1 MVSRAP
7 AIGTARRLMKEV
19 SIIIPAYNEEGSIGE
34 TIDQVKGA
42 MDQSG
47 FAYEIIVVD
56 DGSTDGTARIARER
70 GVKLLQH
77 PSNLGYGA
85 SLKAGIRRARYSLIA
100 ITDADGSY
108 PGWKIPALLE
118 SIDEYDMVV
127 GARVGGRVSVPLVR
141 RPAKWLLTQL
151 ASYLAGKKIP
161 DLNSG
166 LRVFKKEIALAFFR
180 VLPSGFSFTATITL
194 AMLGNE
200 YLVKFVPIDYYPRV
214 GRSKIRPI
222 RDTFNFLSL
231 TVRTVMYYNPLK
243 VFMPLSLIFLLAA
256 LIRGTYGIVT
266 LRNISDSDLLLFVT
280 GMLIGMLGLLA
291 DLIDKTRL

>member
-1 MVSRAP
+1 
-7 AIGTARRLMKEV
+7 MKEV
-19 SIIIPAYNEEGSIGE
+19 SIIIPAYNEEESIGE
-34 TIDQVKGA
+34 TLDQVKEA

-47 FAYEIIVVD
+47 VIYEIIVVD
-56 DGSTDGTARIARER
+56 DGSTDGTARIVRER
-70 GVKLLQH
+70 GVNLLQH

-85 SLKAGIRRARYSLIA
+85 SLKAGIRRARYSIIA

-108 PGWKIPALLE
+108 PSWKIPALLE

-127 GARVGGRVSVPLVR
+127 GARVGQRVSIPLMR
-141 RPAKWLLTQL
+141 RPAKWLLTRL
-151 ASYLAGKKIP
+151 ANYLIGKEIP

-166 LRVFKKEIALAFFR
+166 LRVFKKEIALALFR

-194 AMLGNE
+194 AMLANE

-231 TVRTVMYYNPLK
+231 IVRTVMYYSPLK
-243 VFMPLSLIFLLAA
+243 VFMPLSLLFLLAG
-256 LIRGTYGIVT
+256 LIRGGYGIVSV
-266 LRNISDSDLLLFVT
+266 RNISDSDLLLFVT

>member
-1 MVSRAP
+1 
-7 AIGTARRLMKEV
+7 MKEV
-19 SIIIPAYNEEGSIGE
+19 SIIIPAYNEEGAVGE
-34 TIDQVKGA
+34 TLDQVKEA

-56 DGSTDGTARIARER
+56 DGSTDRTAQIARER

-77 PSNLGYGA
+77 PSTLGYGA
-85 SLKAGIRRARYSLIA
+85 SLKTGIRRARYAVIA

-108 PGWKIPALLE
+108 PSWKIPALLE

-127 GARVGGRVSVPLVR
+127 GARVGERVSVPLMR
-141 RPAKWLLTQL
+141 RPAKWLLRQL
-151 ASYLAGKKIP
+151 ANYLVGKEIP

-166 LRVFKKEIALAFFR
+166 LRVFKKESALAFFR

-194 AMLGNE
+194 AMLANE

-214 GRSKIRPI
+214 GRSKIRPVH
-222 RDTFNFLSL
+222 DTLNFISL
-231 TVRTVMYYNPLK
+231 IVRTVMYYSPLK
-243 VFMPLSLIFLLAA
+243 VFMPLSLLFLLTG
-256 LIRGTYGIVT
+256 LIRSAYGIVSV
-266 LRNISDSDLLLFVT
+266 RNISDSDLLLLVT

-291 DLIDKTRL
+291 DLIDKRGL

>member
-1 MVSRAP
+1 
-7 AIGTARRLMKEV
+7 MKEV
-19 SIIIPAYNEEGSIGE
+19 SIIIPAYNEEGAVGE
-34 TIDQVKGA
+34 TLDQVKEA

-56 DGSTDGTARIARER
+56 DGSTDRTAQIARER

-77 PSNLGYGA
+77 PSTLGYGA
-85 SLKAGIRRARYSLIA
+85 SLKTGIRRARYAVIA

-108 PGWKIPALLE
+108 PSWKIPALLE

-127 GARVGGRVSVPLVR
+127 GARVGERVSVPLMR
-141 RPAKWLLTQL
+141 RPAKWLLRQL
-151 ASYLAGKKIP
+151 ANYLVGKEIP

-166 LRVFKKEIALAFFR
+166 LRVFKKESALAFFR

-194 AMLGNE
+194 AMLANE

-214 GRSKIRPI
+214 GRSKIRPVH
-222 RDTFNFLSL
+222 DTLNFISL
-231 TVRTVMYYNPLK
+231 IVRTVMYYSPLK
-243 VFMPLSLIFLLAA
+243 VFMPLSLLFLLTG
-256 LIRGTYGIVT
+256 LIRSAYGIVSV
-266 LRNISDSDLLLFVT
+266 RNISDSDLLLLVT

-291 DLIDKTRL
+291 DLIDKRKL